1 MRFAQSVENSGLK
14 DCRHTY
20 EGVYIAERDEEILR
34 LVMDLRVLNNILSR
48 LPEKAT
54 HWAHC
59 QSEQKNPDEPLTRLV
74 FAFYNKTVYKEQV
87 TCDLPACGARR
98 E

>member
-48 LPEKAT
+48 LPEKRPIGHIVKANKKPGR
-54 HWAHC
+54 AV
-59 QSEQKNPDEPLTRLV
+59 DAARL
-74 FAFYNKTVYKEQV
+74 
-87 TCDLPACGARR
+87 CIL
-98 E
+98 